1 MKKVNFQSKNGQSIA
16 ISAVINSPQ
25 AFDESKTYP
34 AVVVAHPGG
43 GVKEQTAGLYA
54 RKLAEAGF
62 VTIAF
67 QIVAGSMAG
76 SRWTSDDLY
85 KRAASAN
92 KKFHVVEG
100 SNHVQLYDVPK
111 YVDEAVSVLASFFK
125 ANLQPLPTNL

>member
-1 MKKVNFQSKNGQSIA
+1 MKKVNFQSKNGQSVA

-25 AFDESKTYP
+25 AFDESKTCP
-34 AVVVAHPGG
+34 TVVVAHPGG

-76 SRWTSDDLY
+76 SRWMSDDLY

-100 SNHVQLYDVPK
+100 SSHMQLYDVPK
-111 YVDEAVSVLASFFK
+111 YVDEAVSVFASFFK